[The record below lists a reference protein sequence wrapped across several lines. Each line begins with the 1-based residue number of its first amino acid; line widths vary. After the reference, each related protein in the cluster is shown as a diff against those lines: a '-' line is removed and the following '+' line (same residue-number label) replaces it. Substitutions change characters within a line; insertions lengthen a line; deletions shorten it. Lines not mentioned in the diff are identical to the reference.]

1 MPSGAYSVAGTTP
14 ASMGRGVLRRL
25 RRNTITCQ
33 MMTKTATLVWAQ
45 ALGGVLIGLS
55 LWLVNRQPAAYR
67 F

>member
-1 MPSGAYSVAGTTP
+1 
-14 ASMGRGVLRRL
+14 
-25 RRNTITCQ
+25 
-33 MMTKTATLVWAQ
+33 MTKTATLVWAQ